1 MILYS
6 TNNPQHTVNFK
17 EAIFRGLPPDNGL
30 YMPSVIP
37 VLPADFW
44 NTIGDRSFQENSY
57 LIASAIQSGAIPEN
71 DLKSIINEAMDFP
84 APVVRLDD
92 NRSIL
97 ELFHG
102 PSLAF
107 KDFGA
112 RYMAR
117 IMSYFNRGEDKTLNI
132 LVATS
137 GDTGGAVAF
146 GFHKVPGIRVV
157 ILYPFGKVSHLQE
170 QQLTTL
176 GHNVTAIE
184 VNGTFDD
191 CQAMVK
197 KAFLDQ
203 DLTSAFRLS
212 SANSIN
218 IARLIPQMFY
228 YAEAYRQVRNWTNRD
243 IVFAVPSGNYG
254 NLTAGLM
261 LKKMGLPAAGFIA
274 ASNQNS
280 VVPEYLE
287 DGNYQPRPSVKTLSN
302 AMDVGNPSNFARMQD
317 LYGSTWNNLKQDIWG
332 ASVDD
337 STTIQKI
344 QDEYARSGYVL
355 DPHTAVG
362 LVALEQYQQMPE
374 HRNTVGVVLG
384 TAHPSKFLND
394 VEQAIQAK
402 VEVPERLQ
410 RLSELKKESV
420 LMTPDFEV
428 FKPWLL
434 DNLS

>member
-1 MILYS
+1 MTLYS

-30 YMPSVIP
+30 YMPSIIP
-37 VLPADFW
+37 EMSADFW

-57 LIASAIQSGAIPEN
+57 LIASAIQAGAIPDN

-84 APVVRLDD
+84 VPVVRLDD

-157 ILYPFGKVSHLQE
+157 ILYPSGKVSHLQE

-184 VNGTFDD
+184 VDGTFDD

-254 NLTAGLM
+254 NLTAG
-261 LKKMGLPAAGFIA
+261 
-274 ASNQNS
+274 
-280 VVPEYLE
+280 
-287 DGNYQPRPSVKTLSN
+287 
-302 AMDVGNPSNFARMQD
+302 
-317 LYGSTWNNLKQDIWG
+317 
-332 ASVDD
+332 
-337 STTIQKI
+337 
-344 QDEYARSGYVL
+344 
-355 DPHTAVG
+355 
-362 LVALEQYQQMPE
+362 
-374 HRNTVGVVLG
+374 
-384 TAHPSKFLND
+384 
-394 VEQAIQAK
+394 
-402 VEVPERLQ
+402 
-410 RLSELKKESV
+410 
-420 LMTPDFEV
+420 
-428 FKPWLL
+428 
-434 DNLS
+434 